1 MTLALLVVAAYL
13 VGSLSPSVMLGR
25 LALGVDLRRVGS
37 GNAGTTN
44 AFRVLGPGLGTVV
57 LVGDVLKGFLP
68 VVTARHFVSPTGV
81 TLVALAALA
90 GHNWSVF
97 LKGRGGKGV
106 ATGAGTILAMTP
118 LILLTLV
125 ALFVLVLAVSG
136 IVSLASLT
144 AAISFPILTLVT
156 RQPLAY
162 LLYAIVGGAIVVWAH
177 RGNIDRIR
185 RGVEPRLRVFRHRGG
200 GPRGE
205 ETHG

>member
-1 MTLALLVVAAYL
+1 MTLALLVLAAYL

-25 LALGVDLRRVGS
+25 LVKGVDVRREGS

-57 LVGDVLKGFLP
+57 LVGDVLKGYLP
-68 VVTARHFVSPTGV
+68 VIIARHYVSPAGV

-90 GHNWSVF
+90 GHNWSIF

-118 LILLTLV
+118 LVLVALV
-125 ALFVLVLAVSG
+125 ALFLLVLAASG

-144 AAISFPILTLVT
+144 AAVSFPLLTLIT

-162 LLYAIVGGAIVVWAH
+162 ILYALVGAAIVVWAH
-177 RGNIDRIR
+177 RANIGRIR
-185 RGVEPRLRVFRHRGG
+185 RGVEPRQRFFRRHRDGAGG
-200 GPRGE
+200 EKTRG
-205 ETHG
+205 

>member
-1 MTLALLVVAAYL
+1 MTLPLLVVAAYL

-25 LALGVDLRRVGS
+25 MVMGLDVRRAGS

-68 VVTARHFVSPTGV
+68 VVTARHFVSPSGV

-97 LKGRGGKGV
+97 LRGRGGKGV

-118 LILLTLV
+118 LILAALV
-125 ALFVLVLAVSG
+125 ALFVLVLAASG
-136 IVSLASLT
+136 VVSLASLT
-144 AAISFPILTLVT
+144 AAISFPILTLIT

-162 LLYAIVGGAIVVWAH
+162 VLYAVIGGAIVVWAH
-177 RGNIDRIR
+177 RANIGRIR
-185 RGVEPRLRVFRHRGG
+185 RGVEPRLRLFRRRGDG
-200 GPRGE
+200 SRGE
-205 ETHG
+205 ETDG